1 MRGPWHP
8 LPRCQ
13 TISDPVELARF
24 VKAQQGNYEQAL
36 QELTAGRK
44 RSYWIWFVFPQ
55 ITGLGSSPMARR
67 YAIGSVDEAQAYLR
81 HPILGSRLR
90 TCTAAVNQV
99 TGRSAHDIFGPP
111 NDAKFCSSMTLFAL
125 ADAELP
131 EFRIALAG
139 YFDGEDDPR
148 TRARLGLS

>member
-1 MRGPWHP
+1 M
-8 LPRCQ
+8 
-13 TISDPVELARF
+13 SDPFELARF
-24 VKAQQGNYEQAL
+24 VKAQRGNYEQAL

-44 RSYWIWFVFPQ
+44 RSHWMWFVFPQ
-55 ITGLGSSPMARR
+55 ITGLGSSPMAQR
-67 YAIGSVDEAQAYLR
+67 YAIGSMDEAQAYLR

-99 TGRSAHDIFGPP
+99 TGRSAHDIFGAPD
-111 NDAKFCSSMTLFAL
+111 DAKFRSSMTLFAL

-131 EFRIALAG
+131 EFRIALAR

-148 TRARLGLS
+148 TRAKLGLS